1 MTRLRLA
8 TAILFTGI
16 AWGAAP
22 SYSAAGIVSTGS
34 YAAGPFAPNSLITV
48 FGAGLSI
55 GPRGVTASDIVG
67 NKLPTELNSTHVYID
82 SFPVALFYVSETQ
95 INLLIPGKQA
105 LGKAE
110 LQVIREGQ
118 RGPVVTIDIAA
129 AAPALFL
136 SGDFAIATH
145 ADNSVITPEKPA
157 RVGELIVLYAAGLGK
172 AEIMPANGELTV
184 SLSTILGVLRVTVGG
199 ETVESKQVLYSGLT
213 PYSAGLYQV
222 NFILPD
228 KPLADPEVRLF
239 IGDAGSPPGVRLA
252 LRSKPEQLSG
262 HGGR

>member
-1 MTRLRLA
+1 M
-8 TAILFTGI
+8 AILFAGI

-34 YAAGPFAPNSLITV
+34 YAAGPFAPNSLITI
-48 FGAGLSI
+48 FGSGLAM
-55 GPRGVTASDIVG
+55 GPRGVTPADVVG
-67 NKLPTELNSTHVYID
+67 NTLPTELNSTRVYID
-82 SFPVALFYVSETQ
+82 SFAVALFYVSETQ

-110 LQVIREGQ
+110 LQVMREGQ
-118 RGPVVTIDIAA
+118 RGPVVTIDVAA

-136 SGDFAIATH
+136 SGEFAIATH

-157 RVGELIVLYAAGLGK
+157 AAGELIVLYAAGLGK
-172 AEIMPANGELTV
+172 AEIMPANGELAL
-184 SLSTILGVLRVTVGG
+184 SLSTVLGALRVTVGG
-199 ETVESKQVLYSGLT
+199 EAVEPKRILYSGLT

-228 KPLADPEVRLF
+228 KVAADPELRLF
-239 IGDAGSPPGVRLA
+239 IGDTGSPAGIRLA
-252 LRSKPEQLSG
+252 LR
-262 HGGR
+262 